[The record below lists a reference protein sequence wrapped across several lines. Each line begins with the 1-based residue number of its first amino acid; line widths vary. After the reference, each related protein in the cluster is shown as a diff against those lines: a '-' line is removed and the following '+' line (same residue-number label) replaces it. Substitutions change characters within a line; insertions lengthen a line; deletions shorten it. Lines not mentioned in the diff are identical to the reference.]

1 LGPFRAGLR
10 IAGLLLAVI
19 LAVPIHYLWRLFR
32 LPSPWPRW
40 FLASCGWIAGARRHT
55 IGTPLRRDVFFI
67 ANHIS
72 WLDVPVIA
80 GGSGTAFVAQDG
92 LEKAPV
98 VGWLC
103 TLNRTVFVS
112 RTDRMGV
119 ADQINRVRDA
129 LAETWSLAI
138 FPEGT
143 TSDGTQLLPFK
154 SPLMAVLDPPP
165 PGVLVQPVWLD
176 YGAVGPEIAW
186 VGTEPGKD
194 NALRV
199 LARPGSFPVK
209 LHFLEP
215 FDPRAYA
222 GRKAIAA
229 EAKRRIEAAMG
240 IVPQTQPNSSP

>member
-1 LGPFRAGLR
+1 MGSLRAGFR
-10 IAGLLLAVI
+10 IAGLLLAVLI
-19 LAVPIHYLWRLFR
+19 AVPVHYLWRLFR

-40 FLASCGWIAGARRHT
+40 FLASCGWISGARRHT
-55 IGTPLRRDVFFI
+55 IGTPLKRDVFFV

-112 RTDRMGV
+112 RTDRLGV

-143 TSDGTQLLPFK
+143 TTDGTHLLPFK

-176 YGAVGPEIAW
+176 YGEIGPSIAW
-186 VGTEPGKD
+186 VGTEPGRD

-199 LARPGSFPVK
+199 FARPGSFPVK

-215 FDPRAYA
+215 FDPRDFG
-222 GRKAIAA
+222 GRKTIAA
-229 EAKRRIEAAMG
+229 EARRRIEVAMG
-240 IVPQTQPNSSP
+240 IVQSVNSPP